1 MEDQPRPCKL
11 CQEPAQLQL
20 SHILPAFAFRWLRE
34 SAGGGH
40 LRNSITPNQR
50 VQDGEKRYWLCNA
63 CELLFGKSEKL
74 FADRVFYPYLEN
86 EAGAYHYGPWLLH
99 FCASV
104 SWRILVAS
112 LDDKHL
118 HKWEPGALD
127 AAYVAE
133 QYWRDYLLG
142 RLPHP
147 GPYQQHLL
155 PFSQIE
161 STGEGFPPNINRY
174 LMRAIQMDLCQGTKT
189 TFTFAKLGRFA
200 IFGFVRGPEP
210 GQWRGTKVNAN
221 QGQISPRKYV
231 LPVGLWNY
239 LTEKSHAVRTALE
252 SVSDVQQRKI
262 EEALQRK
269 RETFVGSDAYAAMQ
283 ADIESFGSAAFSAE
297 RLHEP

>member
-1 MEDQPRPCKL
+1 MENQPRPCKL
-11 CQEPAQLQL
+11 CQEHARLQL

-40 LRNSITPNQR
+40 IRNLTTPNRR
-50 VQDGEKRYWLCNA
+50 VQDGEKRYWLCSA
-63 CELLFGKSEKL
+63 CEQLFGKSEKL

-104 SWRILVAS
+104 SWRILVES
-112 LDDKHL
+112 LEDKHL
-118 HKWEPGALD
+118 HKWEPVALD

-133 QYWRDYLLG
+133 QHWRDYLLD

-155 PFSQIE
+155 PFSQIA
-161 STGEGFPPNINRY
+161 SASEGLPPNINRY
-174 LMRAIQMDLCQGTKT
+174 LMRAIQMDVCQGTKT

-200 IFGFVRGPEP
+200 IFGFIRGLEP

-221 QGQISPRKYV
+221 QGVISPRKNS
-231 LPVGLWNY
+231 LPAGVWNY
-239 LTEKSHAVRTALE
+239 LIEKSHEVRAALE
-252 SVSDVQQRKI
+252 SVSDIQQRKI
-262 EEALQRK
+262 DVALLRD
-269 RETFVGSDAYAAMQ
+269 RDTFVGSDAYAAMQ
-283 ADIESFGSAAFSAE
+283 ADIESFGSAAFFAE
-297 RLHEP
+297 EPHEP